1 MYEIKTIQS
10 KKDILNC
17 NKFEI
22 NHFNWSKDYRPYSYG
37 YAGLLENKGL
47 LVRLCCEEENPLCTY
62 TEPNSMVYK
71 DSALEA
77 FFQINP
83 EKNKG
88 YINLELNSI
97 GTLRAQ
103 FGETRDERTFFTD
116 EQMKQCEILC
126 DKKQME
132 GTTATQSVWWVQ
144 IALPFAVIENFYGE
158 GSSKNL
164 KEGTTLRCN
173 FFKLS
178 ESSEAEHYASYS
190 PIHYPTPNFHM
201 PEFFADA
208 VIVR

>member
-1 MYEIKTIQS
+1 MVTIKRLQKADEIELCEKLPIANRLWGTDNEMI
-10 KKDILNC
+10 C
-17 NKFEI
+17 
-22 NHFNWSKDYRPYSYG
+22 YG
-37 YAGLLENKGL
+37 QMGYLPGQEWVVKLTA
-47 LVRLCCEEENPLCTY
+47 CEEEPRATY
-62 TEPNSMVYK
+62 TQNDEPVYK

-77 FFQINP
+77 FFQIDP
-83 EKNKG
+83 EQNNG
-88 YINLELNSI
+88 YINLELNSA
-97 GTLRAQ
+97 GVLRAQ